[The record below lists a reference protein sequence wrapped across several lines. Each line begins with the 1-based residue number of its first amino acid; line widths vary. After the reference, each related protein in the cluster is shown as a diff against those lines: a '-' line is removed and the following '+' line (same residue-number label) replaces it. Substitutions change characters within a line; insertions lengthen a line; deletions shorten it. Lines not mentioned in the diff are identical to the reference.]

1 MRICLV
7 FTVLKNEIILWKIIM
22 NLLIEVISYQYP
34 INISNYSAE
43 VLSSWKL
50 IPVITLKPKS

>member
-50 IPVITLKPKS
+50 IPVTTLKPKS